1 MHFHFPLCVKLKIV
15 AMTYIM
21 VISNTIELLFQY
33 IYCSSLSVSLVFH
46 TSLFCFSAWC
56 LCCFLFIQLTFVMLS
71 TNKSGK
77 KLFPNHIVLSWTIEG
92 MVTNLRPTRFKG
104 PYCWVQYHQ
113 CLSHSLFN
121 WPLEFSHALS

>member
-1 MHFHFPLCVKLKIV
+1 MHFHFPLCVRLKIV
-15 AMTYIM
+15 AMTYIR

-33 IYCSSLSVSLVFH
+33 IAVLISIFSFSHKSFF
-46 TSLFCFSAWC
+46 FCFSAWC

-77 KLFPNHIVLSWTIEG
+77 KLFPNHTVLSWTIG
-92 MVTNLRPTRFKG
+92 MVTNLRTTWFKG
-104 PYCWVQYHQ
+104 PYSWVQYHQ